1 MDMVLCSPENYFN
14 FRMEKYITRMRN
26 DQSHKWIFNIIENNL
41 EDADETIY
49 LDNDDWCLCLDKH
62 NGSDVHAPAVDS

>member
-14 FRMEKYITRMRN
+14 SRMEKYITRMRN
-26 DQSHKWIFNIIENNL
+26 DHSHKWIFNIIENNL
-41 EDADETIY
+41 QDADETIY
-49 LDNDDWCLCLDKH
+49 LDNDGWCLCLDKH